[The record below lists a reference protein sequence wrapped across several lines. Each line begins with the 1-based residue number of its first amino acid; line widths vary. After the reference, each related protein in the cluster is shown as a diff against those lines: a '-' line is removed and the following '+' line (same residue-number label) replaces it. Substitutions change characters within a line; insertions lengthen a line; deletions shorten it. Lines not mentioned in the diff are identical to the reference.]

1 MRMNKKLVIY
11 MTKSSGKLTVWIQ
24 R

>member
-1 MRMNKKLVIY
+1 MNKKLVIY